1 MITINKLFANTA
13 LPVDLPLTDRIK
25 ALPGLAAWFQANAAL
40 NTVSG
45 GKVSELAD
53 KAGGLAVL
61 TQGTTGQRGTWTEN
75 AFGAYPGVMLDG
87 VDDEY
92 LLSGLTPD
100 TNADFTWAVICKG
113 TPAAASAH
121 ILSNYAAT
129 NDGSWMG
136 FDASNRLR
144 AHHGNADLTGPYT
157 PGARAVV
164 VMGKSGGTLSARFNG
179 GATQTAATDNNGSNA
194 TLRVGRLNS
203 GGSQPFPGGFSDILL
218 FSSNLFSDVK
228 QVQLIETFAAMVYGV
243 TLG

>member
-1 MITINKLFANTA
+1 MITINKTFSNTA

-25 ALPGLAAWFQANAAL
+25 ALPGILAWFQANTAL
-40 NTVSG
+40 NTISA
-45 GKVSELAD
+45 GKVTELAN
-53 KAGGLAVL
+53 KTGGLGVL

-75 AFGAYPGVMLDG
+75 AFGVYPGIMLDG

-100 TNADFTWAVICKG
+100 TNADFTWAAICKG

-129 NDGSWMG
+129 NDGTWAG
-136 FDASNRLR
+136 FDSFNRLR
-144 AHHGNADLTGPYT
+144 VKHGSAELASAYT
-157 PGARAVV
+157 PNTPAVV

-179 GATQTAATDNNGSNA
+179 GATQTAATDNNGSTA
-194 TLRVGRLNS
+194 TLRVGMLNS
-203 GGSQPFPGGFSDILL
+203 GGSQPFPGGFSDIML
-218 FSSNLFSDVK
+218 FSSNLFSDIK
-228 QVQLIETFAAMVYGV
+228 QVQLIETFAAKAYGV

>member
-1 MITINKLFANTA
+1 MITINKTFANTA
-13 LPVDLPLTDRIK
+13 LPIDLPLTDRIK

-61 TQGTTGQRGTWTEN
+61 TQGTAGQRGTWTEN

-129 NDGSWMG
+129 NDGTWAG
-136 FDASNRLR
+136 FDSFNRLR
-144 AHHGNADLTGPYT
+144 VKHGSAELASAYT
-157 PGARAVV
+157 PNTPAVMV
-164 VMGKSGGTLSARFNG
+164 FGKTGTALSARFNG
-179 GATQTAATDNNGSNA
+179 RPTQSVVTDNNGSNA